1 MGREPGRSYK
11 MSLDLAL
18 KDGLNLGARRRKG
31 HDVRKGRDGG
41 RGFAPMQRTEA
52 LRAGLETNSQNV
64 ILKRPLCRCGSD

>member
-41 RGFAPMQRTEA
+41 RRVCTNAEDRGAEGRLGNQLPECDSEA
-52 LRAGLETNSQNV
+52 S
-64 ILKRPLCRCGSD
+64 PLQVWE